1 MTPDDYL
8 GPEAAARVKIDAML
22 MASGWVVQD
31 FKQIALGV
39 APGVAVREYP
49 MAKGH
54 GTADYLL
61 FVDGGP
67 VGVVEAKKEG
77 TPLVEVEWQSKRYS
91 EGVPEKHDARRR
103 PLPFIYESTGIESR
117 FTCGLDPEPASRA
130 VFTFHRPETIRG
142 WLDKWSVDPTSVTLR
157 QRMLNHLPPL
167 PAETPWLWDAQQ
179 RAVRNLEMSF
189 QLFKPRALI
198 QMATGSGKTFTA
210 ANIAYRLIKD
220 AGAQRILFLV
230 DRKNLGTQ
238 TLKEFQH
245 FSTPDD
251 GRKLSELYNLQQ
263 LTSNTI
269 DPVAKVTITTIQRLY
284 SIMRGEAEL
293 DPEIDEHSAFEVE
306 PSHPVEVSYNPAVP
320 IEFYDVIIIDECHR
334 SIYGVWRQVLEYFDA
349 FQIGLTATPGKQAF
363 GYFNQNLVMEYPR
376 EQAVADGVNVDFD
389 VYRIRTEI
397 AEHGSTVEAG
407 YYGKFR
413 DRETRAVR
421 MEKLDQDFDYE
432 ATKVGASVISM
443 DQIRTV
449 VKTFKEKLPEIF
461 PKRDEVPKTLIFAR
475 TDAHADDIVQV
486 LREEFGKGND
496 FAVKITSKAGH
507 AAQLLSDFRNT
518 YNPRVAVTVD
528 MIATGTDVPA
538 IECLLFMRIVK
549 SRNYFEQ
556 MKGRGSR
563 IIGKDD
569 LQARTPSA
577 GVKDRF
583 VIVDAVG
590 ATETDLNEDQP
601 LERRITVSL
610 EKLLM
615 RIATGAYDDDD
626 VSSVAS
632 RLARL
637 NTQLSQ
643 SEREGIEAISG
654 TPILSVIHGLVAAID
669 PDVRLEA
676 AQAATGQDE
685 PGPEAIAQAAKHLLA
700 IAVKPL
706 ADNPDLRQE
715 LVSIRQAHDQ
725 FIDEISVDVILSA
738 EYSAEATERARHTV
752 DSWEEF
758 IRDHR
763 DDITAL
769 QILYN
774 QPYGSKDLNFKDIR
788 ELAQAIQRPPHSW
801 TPDRL
806 WSAYGAVQADRVRG
820 TGPRLLTDLV
830 SLVRHALDPN
840 GELVPFPELVAERY
854 SAWIEEQA
862 AVGHV
867 FTGEQRIW
875 LDRIRDHI
883 SGSLRITPED
893 FDYAPFNQHGGL
905 GAAHQALGDE
915 LDGLLDEL
923 NEALVS

>member
-8 GPEAAARVKIDAML
+8 GPEAAARVKIDTML

-31 FKQIALGV
+31 FKQIALGA

-91 EGVPEKHDARRR
+91 EGVPEKHDARLR
-103 PLPFIYESTGIESR
+103 PLPFIYESTGIETR
-117 FTCGLDPEPASRA
+117 FTCGLDPEPASRV
-130 VFTFHRPETIRG
+130 VFTFHRPRPFVRG
-142 WLDKWSVDPTSVTLR
+142 LTSGAKTRHPPPCANACCIICRHYRRRHPGCGMRNSGQSAILR
-157 QRMLNHLPPL
+157 CPFSSSSHGR
-167 PAETPWLWDAQQ
+167 
-179 RAVRNLEMSF
+179 S
-189 QLFKPRALI
+189 I
-198 QMATGSGKTFTA
+198 QMATGSGKTYTA

-245 FSTPDD
+245 FTTPDD

-263 LTSNTI
+263 LTSDTI

-284 SIMRGEAEL
+284 SIMRDEEEL
-293 DPEIDEHSAFEVE
+293 DPEIDEHSAFEIE
-306 PSHPVEVSYNPAVP
+306 PSRPVDVSYNAAIP
-320 IEFYDVIIIDECHR
+320 IEFYDAIIIDECHR

-349 FQIGLTATPGKQAF
+349 FQIGLTATPGEQAF

-397 AEHGSTVEAG
+397 TEHGSTVEAG
-407 YYGKFR
+407 YFGKFR

-432 ATKVGASVISM
+432 ATKVGTSVISM
-443 DQIRTV
+443 DQIRTIIQ
-449 VKTFKEKLPEIF
+449 TFKEKLPEIF
-461 PKRDEVPKTLIFAR
+461 PKRNEVPKTLIFAR

-486 LREEFGKGND
+486 VREEFGKGND
-496 FAVKITSKAGH
+496 FAVKITSQAGH

-563 IIGKDD
+563 IIGRDD

-577 GVKDRF
+577 GAKDRF

-610 EKLLM
+610 DKLLM

-637 NTQLSQ
+637 NTQLNQ
-643 SEREGIEAISG
+643 AERERIDEVAD
-654 TPILSVIHGLVAAID
+654 TPIIRVIHGLVAAID

-685 PGPEAIAQAAKHLLA
+685 PGPEAIAQVARQLLA
-700 IAVKPL
+700 FAVKPL

-725 FIDEISVDVILSA
+725 FIDEISVDVVLSA
-738 EYSAEATERARHTV
+738 EYSAEATEK
-752 DSWEEF
+752 S
-758 IRDHR
+758 
-763 DDITAL
+763 
-769 QILYN
+769 
-774 QPYGSKDLNFKDIR
+774 
-788 ELAQAIQRPPHSW
+788 PPHH
-801 TPDRL
+801 RFM
-806 WSAYGAVQADRVRG
+806 GAVH
-820 TGPRLLTDLV
+820 P
-830 SLVRHALDPN
+830 
-840 GELVPFPELVAERY
+840 
-854 SAWIEEQA
+854 
-862 AVGHV
+862 
-867 FTGEQRIW
+867 
-875 LDRIRDHI
+875 
-883 SGSLRITPED
+883 
-893 FDYAPFNQHGGL
+893 
-905 GAAHQALGDE
+905 
-915 LDGLLDEL
+915 
-923 NEALVS
+923 